1 MGLQKILF
9 YVLIFLQAIAS
20 PLQGILNAIVYG
32 WSRRQFRKA
41 VSINRMR
48 FSRNSHGVTSARY
61 ESLNNAG
68 AGAQGSRVSTLKLG
82 GNTHTS

>member
-1 MGLQKILF
+1 M
-9 YVLIFLQAIAS
+9 FLQALTS

-48 FSRNSHGVTSARY
+48 FSRNSYGVTSAGY
-61 ESLNNAG
+61 ESLNDAG
-68 AGAQGSRVSTLKLG
+68 PGAPGARVSTLKLG

>member
-1 MGLQKILF
+1 MLLM
-9 YVLIFLQAIAS
+9 FLQALTS

-48 FSRNSHGVTSARY
+48 FSRDNHGITSARY
-61 ESLNNAG
+61 ESLNDAG
-68 AGAQGSRVSTLKLG
+68 PGAPGTRVSSLRLG